1 MAEKKKTKSSQPDG
15 GFQRVEDL
23 YTDYANNVYLE
34 SSVWDL
40 KFMFGQLDQSV
51 NPPITEQRSA
61 ITIPWIQAKI
71 LNFLLT
77 APIMGYEMANGKIA
91 VPSAVVPPEISPATE
106 EAKKADP
113 NLQKFHDELK
123 KLREQFF
130 GTAPASA

>member
-1 MAEKKKTKSSQPDG
+1 MAEKEETKSSQPDG
-15 GFQRVEDL
+15 GFQRFEDF

-34 SSVWDL
+34 SGVWDP
-40 KFMFGQLDQSV
+40 KFIFGQLDQSV

-77 APIMGYEMANGKIA
+77 AHIKGYELANGKIV
-91 VPSAVVPPEISPATE
+91 VPSAVVPPEVSPPTE
-106 EAKKADP
+106 EARKADP
-113 NLQKFHDELK
+113 NLQKFYDELK
-123 KLREQFF
+123 NLREQFF

>member
-1 MAEKKKTKSSQPDG
+1 MAEKDKKESSQPQE
-15 GFQRVEDL
+15 GFQRVENF

-40 KFMFGQLDQSV
+40 KIIFGQLDQSV
-51 NPPITEQRSA
+51 SPPVTEQRSA

-71 LNFLLT
+71 LNYLL
-77 APIMGYEMANGKIA
+77 AGHIMGHETVTGKIV
-91 VPSAVVPPEISPATE
+91 VPSAVVPPELSPPTE

-113 NLQKFHDELK
+113 NLQKFYDEMK

-130 GTAPASA
+130 GTTPASP